1 MEVTTII
8 GMLAGVL
15 CIVISIAMKGSLK
28 SFIELSSIFIV
39 FGGTIASTIVA
50 YRGKSLK
57 LLTTIYKKAFYK
69 VDIDLNQDIE
79 MIINIANVAR
89 REGLLALEDTMENVD
104 NAFLKKGIMLIVDGT
119 DTELIKTILETEVYF
134 ITSRHAE
141 GQAMVQSMATFAPA
155 YGMIGTLIGLIVM
168 LKGLDNPDTLGPG
181 MSTALVTTFY
191 GVVLANLVF
200 TPIAKKLKAQSELE
214 KLQKELYIE
223 GLLSIQEGENPR
235 IIRDKLTAFI
245 ARSEIGAGKPE
256 ESDTNP
262 EVRELRD
269 DERQ

>member
-8 GMLAGVL
+8 GILAGAI
-15 CIVISIAMKGSLK
+15 CIVVSILIKGSLGA
-28 SFIELSSIFIV
+28 FFDLSSVFIV
-39 FGGTIASTIVA
+39 LGGTIASTVVA

-57 LLTTIYKKAFYK
+57 LLTTIYKKAFRN

-104 NAFLKKGIMLIVDGT
+104 NPFLKKGIMLIVDGT

-134 ITSRHAE
+134 ITSRHVE
-141 GQAMVQSMATFAPA
+141 GQAMILSMASFAPA
-155 YGMIGTLIGLIVM
+155 YGMIGTLIGLIIM
-168 LKGLDNPDTLGPG
+168 LKNLSDPDSLGPG
-181 MSTALVTTFY
+181 MATALVTTFY
-191 GVVLANLVF
+191 GVVLANLIF
-200 TPIAKKLKAQSELE
+200 TPIAKKLKAQSDLE
-214 KLQKELYIE
+214 RLQKDLYIE

-245 ARSEIGAGKPE
+245 ARHEINGNTG
-256 ESDTNP
+256 SSNTNQ
-262 EVRELRD
+262 EVRELPD
-269 DERQ
+269 DER

>member
-1 MEVTTII
+1 LEVTTII
-8 GMLAGVL
+8 GILTGAL
-15 CIVISIAMKGSLK
+15 CIVISILIKGSIGA
-28 SFIELSSIFIV
+28 FYDLSSIFIV
-39 FGGTIASTIVA
+39 LGGTLASTIVA
-50 YRGKSLK
+50 YRAKSLK
-57 LLTTIYKKAFYK
+57 LLTTIYKKAFHT

-134 ITSRHAE
+134 IQSRHNE
-141 GQAMVQSMATFAPA
+141 GQAMVQSMASFAPA

-168 LKGLDNPDTLGPG
+168 LKNLTDPDALGPG
-181 MSTALVTTFY
+181 MATALVTTFY

-200 TPIAKKLKAQSELE
+200 TPIAKKLKSQSELE
-214 KLQKELYIE
+214 RLEKELYIE

-245 ARSEIGAGKPE
+245 ARNEIGADKPG

-269 DERQ
+269 DER